1 MMRAAPCILLALAVL
16 AGTCA
21 ASDTGPGII
30 YIGDKGS
37 DSGSA
42 GAKRGPGA
50 VIGAVAPPPADA
62 SATNR
67 PEASFPS
74 RPSMGAVDPPTAEAS
89 ATNRPEAS
97 FPSTPSMGAVDP
109 PTAEAS
115 ATNRRMLLQRFRDR
129 QRRVV
134 DIDDPMV
141 FGTMTGA

>member
-89 ATNRPEAS
+89 ATN
-97 FPSTPSMGAVDP
+97 M
-109 PTAEAS
+109 
-115 ATNRRMLLQRFRDR
+115 RMLLQRFRDR